1 MVRTVVNVDGMMCG
15 MCESHINDA
24 IRQAMQV
31 KKVTSSHSK
40 GETEILSEDAL
51 DEAAVRAAIEKTG
64 YTVKG
69 IRSEPYEK
77 KGFSLFH
84 RKYGAGI
91 SYGAVKK
98 ACHCKSVTTT
108 F

>member
-1 MVRTVVNVDGMMCG
+1 MVKTVVNVDGMMCG

-31 KKVTSSHSK
+31 KKVTSSRSK

-69 IRSEPYEK
+69 IQSEPYEK

-84 RKYGAGI
+84 RK
-91 SYGAVKK
+91 
-98 ACHCKSVTTT
+98 
-108 F
+108 

>member
-1 MVRTVVNVDGMMCG
+1 MVKTFVNVDGMMCG

-40 GETEILSEDAL
+40 GETEIFSEDAL

-69 IRSEPYEK
+69 IRSESYEK

-84 RKYGAGI
+84 WK
-91 SYGAVKK
+91 
-98 ACHCKSVTTT
+98 
-108 F
+108 